1 MTTKEIQTIKKNTI
15 KQELSEYII
24 ESIDD
29 KVITNDNRD
38 DWHYHLFNE
47 DYYIVYHSVAI
58 DWLKRHNLDAFEAIE
73 IVKNYEEINF
83 GEMNTKL
90 NPESIVNMLTYIY
103 GEELIYSEYFN
114 TVEELKGSMEDIINN

>member
-1 MTTKEIQTIKKNTI
+1 MTTKEIQNIKKNTI

>member
-1 MTTKEIQTIKKNTI
+1 MTTKEIQNIKKNTI

-38 DWHYHLFNE
+38 DWHYHLYNE